1 VVFTGQVPEVLMFC
15 IQPMKP
21 WSARMDRWSTCLKS
35 ASNCCPLGTA
45 VTDRVP
51 SRVITARRSL
61 IA

>member
-1 VVFTGQVPEVLMFC
+1 MSR

-35 ASNCCPLGTA
+35 ASNRGPPRTA

-51 SRVITARRSL
+51 SRVITARRLL

>member
-35 ASNCCPLGTA
+35 ASNCGPPRTA